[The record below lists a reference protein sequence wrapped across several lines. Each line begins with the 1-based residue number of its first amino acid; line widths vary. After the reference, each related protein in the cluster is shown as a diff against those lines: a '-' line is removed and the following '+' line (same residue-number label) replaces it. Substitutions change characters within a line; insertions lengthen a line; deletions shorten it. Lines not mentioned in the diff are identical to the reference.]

1 LSLSLAE
8 LQVMA
13 SRMVVATI
21 ECAGNGRS
29 ALDPA
34 VPGEPWGLGAV
45 GTAAWT
51 GVPLTDVLGAA
62 APQPSAREVV
72 FRGADSGQVA
82 GRDGPVHFERSLSL
96 HSLGSAGGALLAYT
110 MNGRPL
116 PTAHGYPLPAD
127 RARMVR
133 GRVGQVADRAGR

>member
-1 LSLSLAE
+1 
-8 LQVMA
+8 MP
-13 SRMVVATI
+13 SRTVVATI

-29 ALDPA
+29 TLELP